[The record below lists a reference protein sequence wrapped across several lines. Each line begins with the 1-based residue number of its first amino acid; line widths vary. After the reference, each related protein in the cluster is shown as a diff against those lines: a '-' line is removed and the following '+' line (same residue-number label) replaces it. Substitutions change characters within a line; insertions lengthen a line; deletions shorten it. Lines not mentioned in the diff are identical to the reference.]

1 MHCHDFATRE
11 GSMGKPNISARER
24 AKLARKK
31 LGKGCLVNGNHW
43 AANENG
49 SCNFNRATALAPC
62 PMLP

>member
-1 MHCHDFATRE
+1 
-11 GSMGKPNISARER
+11 MGKPNISAKEK

-31 LGKGCLVNGNHW
+31 FGKGCLVNGTHW
-43 AANENG
+43 AANENGSPG